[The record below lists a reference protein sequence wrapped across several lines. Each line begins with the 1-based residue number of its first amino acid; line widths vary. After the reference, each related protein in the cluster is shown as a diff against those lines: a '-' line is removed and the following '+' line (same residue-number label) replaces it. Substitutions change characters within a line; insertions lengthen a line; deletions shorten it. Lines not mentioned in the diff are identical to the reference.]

1 MAIQKMVTD
10 ANVEHSMANQP
21 NENWRFSVWKIVN
34 SKKFEYTIMVMIVL
48 NMIQLAC
55 NYEDSPAYWEMMLR
69 ISNYIFTAVFLV
81 EAILNIM
88 TYGWSY
94 F

>member
-48 NMIQLAC
+48 NMI
-55 NYEDSPAYWEMMLR
+55 
-69 ISNYIFTAVFLV
+69 
-81 EAILNIM
+81 
-88 TYGWSY
+88 
-94 F
+94 